1 MRLDGDDEDYNMQD
15 VATVL
20 GDSSANMLG
29 LSKITDGK
37 SRDKLQRVGDTV
49 KLDQN
54 SSREGNLDSSHNA
67 KSHDKLT
74 QDFDNVRK
82 MHPDQSF
89 DAFSKK

>member
-49 KLDQN
+49 KLD
-54 SSREGNLDSSHNA
+54 
-67 KSHDKLT
+67 
-74 QDFDNVRK
+74 
-82 MHPDQSF
+82 
-89 DAFSKK
+89 